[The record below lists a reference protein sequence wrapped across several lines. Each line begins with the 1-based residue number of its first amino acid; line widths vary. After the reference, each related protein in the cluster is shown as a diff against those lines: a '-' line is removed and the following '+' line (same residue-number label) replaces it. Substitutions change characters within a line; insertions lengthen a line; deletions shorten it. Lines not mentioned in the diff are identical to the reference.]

1 MKKPALILSL
11 VLTLFF
17 TAWGASQ
24 AVAKPVPGIKQ
35 TQQYRVLLGFVD
47 KLDSLKNVPAT
58 PTRKSAYRESLSS
71 KTGAAKR
78 QVISLFL
85 RRSTRVKSRDDVEER
100 RQVKSIRSSQK
111 QQVTALEAVLAS
123 KIADALNNYNAAV
136 RRINALY
143 APRLNPL
150 VRQRSILKGRLAK
163 AKRPARREQIQ
174 KSIRKVQL
182 KINRVID
189 ERQASTSVAT
199 TRYQARVEALN
210 DVYSARIQ
218 TVRNRAKQLI
228 LQARRAWRQ
237 TYRADLNRLK
247 ERRSDEFSLVKRVRE
262 RGTDDIA
269 RMPLKS

>member
-1 MKKPALILSL
+1 MKKRAIALSL

-17 TAWGASQ
+17 AAWGASQ
-24 AVAKPVPGIKQ
+24 ATAKPVPGIKQ
-35 TQQYRVLLGFVD
+35 TAQYRMMLGFVN

-58 PTRKSAYRESLSS
+58 RTRKAEYRESLANKAAPA
-71 KTGAAKR
+71 KT
-78 QVISLFL
+78 QVKKLFV
-85 RRSTRVKSRDDVEER
+85 RRSTRVKSRDDAEQR
-100 RQVKSIRSSQK
+100 RQVKTIRTNQK
-111 QQVTALEAVLAS
+111 QQVNALKAVLAS
-123 KIADALNNYNAAV
+123 KLADALDDYNAAV

-150 VRQRSILKGRLAK
+150 VRQRTILKRRLAK

-174 KSIRKVQL
+174 RSIRQVQI

-199 TRYQARVEALN
+199 SRYRSRVDALN
-210 DVYSARIQ
+210 DIYSTRIGA
-218 TVRNRAKQLI
+218 VRSRAKQLI

-247 ERRSDEFSLVKRVRE
+247 ERRTDEFSLVSRLRE
-262 RGTDDIA
+262 RGAGFIT
-269 RMPLKS
+269 RMPLKD